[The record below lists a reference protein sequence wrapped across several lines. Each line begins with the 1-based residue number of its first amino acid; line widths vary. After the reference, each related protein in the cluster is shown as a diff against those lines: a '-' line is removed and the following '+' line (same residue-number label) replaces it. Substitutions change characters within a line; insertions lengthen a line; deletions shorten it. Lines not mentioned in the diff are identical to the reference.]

1 MPSVSSKSPRRT
13 AKQNVEHVH
22 KHMVQLNIFVCLR
35 IHQAT
40 AEIRLPRHAL
50 LTLLLGLWGQEGDPL
65 RGEGEDCLD
74 LLQESHHR
82 ADAVRATVDSLTK
95 IKITKIIS
103 LFKTPKAIHSVWGV
117 TTLHP
122 LFHESFQLP
131 TQLLNG
137 WIKTRIWP
145 VVSSLAC
152 APLSCP
158 WALLP
163 SSNWGSESDENQ
175 SYHNG
180 NSDPRGFGEYAS
192 LVCLCVCF

>member
-82 ADAVRATVDSLTK
+82 ADAVRATVDSLTGF
-95 IKITKIIS
+95 
-103 LFKTPKAIHSVWGV
+103 LAW
-117 TTLHP
+117 
-122 LFHESFQLP
+122 
-131 TQLLNG
+131 NG
-137 WIKTRIWP
+137 AR
-145 VVSSLAC
+145 SCLMC
-152 APLSCP
+152 SCP
-158 WALLP
+158 NWQTILKKGTSFLPYFLGRNPSCIFWCP
-163 SSNWGSESDENQ
+163 SSQKILFMNENPHFINYIK
-175 SYHNG
+175 SK
-180 NSDPRGFGEYAS
+180 
-192 LVCLCVCF
+192 